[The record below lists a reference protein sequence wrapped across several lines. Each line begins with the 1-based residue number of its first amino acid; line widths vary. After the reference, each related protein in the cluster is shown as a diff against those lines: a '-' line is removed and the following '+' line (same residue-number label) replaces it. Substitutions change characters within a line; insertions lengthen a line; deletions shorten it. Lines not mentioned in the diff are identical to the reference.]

1 MAAPNRRPG
10 GLQGVNAR
18 DGPGD
23 ISGPTQNQCGRGL
36 APDDGASGN
45 TCAD

>member
-18 DGPGD
+18 DGPGRYSD
-23 ISGPTQNQCGRGL
+23 QRRSKCGRGL
-36 APDDGASGN
+36 APDSSVSAN
-45 TCAD
+45 YW